1 MNEHFVS
8 GERGPPGGVR
18 AGVRHAGAA
27 AAHRP
32 AAHHQ
37 ARAAG
42 LAGALGDL
50 LGGPLGGPLGAPH
63 HARVRRGPGPP
74 VAHEHRHILNA
85 TAQLPQ
91 TETTMYLT
99 YTIGSILMLCS
110 IHFNIYPTKH

>member
-1 MNEHFVS
+1 MKHFVS

-18 AGVRHAGAA
+18 AGVHHAGAA

-32 AAHHQ
+32 PAHHQ

-42 LAGALGDL
+42 LAGVLGRL
-50 LGGPLGGPLGAPH
+50 LGGPLGAPH
-63 HARVRRGPGPP
+63 HARVRRGAGPP

-99 YTIGSILMLCS
+99 YTIGSILMLCT
-110 IHFNIYPTKH
+110 IHF